1 MSASAES
8 DVVARFHDV
17 TKRFGEVMALRD
29 FDLDLAPG
37 RVTALLG
44 PNGAGK
50 TTAVRMLLGLT
61 APSAGSVTVFGG
73 DPRNAGTRTRI
84 GAMLQVAKVPETL
97 RVGEHIRLF
106 QSYYPS
112 PMPYVEV
119 IEAAGL
125 QGLDRSQFGKLSG
138 GQKQRL
144 LFALALCGNA
154 SLIVLD
160 EPTVGLDVEAR
171 RVLWDRI
178 RRLSDSGRAVLLTT
192 HYLDEADALAHR
204 IVVIARGEIVAD
216 GSPAEVKARVS
227 GRRIRC
233 ITTLALAMVQG
244 IPGVSSARQS
254 GDATEILAAVAEP
267 VVRELLLRDP
277 TLSGLEVGGA
287 GLEEAFLSLTREKVA
302 V

>member
-1 MSASAES
+1 MSGSASAES
-8 DVVARFHDV
+8 VARFRDV
-17 TKRFGEVMALRD
+17 TKRFDTVTALRD
-29 FDLDLAPG
+29 FDLDLEPG

-61 APSAGSVTVFGG
+61 APSSGRVTVFGG
-73 DPRNAGTRTRI
+73 DPRAASTRTRI

-97 RVGEHIRLF
+97 RVREHIDLF
-106 QSYYPS
+106 RSYYPS
-112 PMPYVEV
+112 PMPYAEVVE
-119 IEAAGL
+119 ASGL
-125 QGLDRSQFGKLSG
+125 QGLDGTAFGRLSG

-178 RRLSDSGRAVLLTT
+178 RRLSAAGRAVLLTT

-216 GSPAEVKARVS
+216 GSPAEVKARVA

-233 ITTLALAMVQG
+233 VTSLALDVVQA
-244 IPGVSSARQS
+244 IPGVGSVRQA
-254 GDATEILAAVAEP
+254 GERTEILAAIAEP
-267 VVRELLLRDP
+267 VVRELLLGDP
-277 TLSGLEVGGA
+277 ALSELEVGGA
-287 GLEEAFLSLTREKVA
+287 GLEEAFLSLTREKVE